1 MSMGWAWISR
11 VSGIQLQFRDGLQ
24 GGNLRA
30 CATREHPGLRWG
42 AVREEG
48 KASKTNRRPPLGGIC
63 EDENRWGEY
72 LLLRE
77 KHPNTQL
84 VCGERLQARQT
95 VEGGRFSRLGKRS
108 LWTTGCERRN
118 EPLEAV
124 QQRYLGPHRAG
135 EENLTDYA
143 EERPHGCC
151 GFAEMPAHV
160 IDDKKERVE
169 LVLRYSNCDICLLV
183 YCGGGGV
190 ETKDVG
196 GNTQRPHEIIGRD
209 CRSQLP
215 PLLGS

>member
-1 MSMGWAWISR
+1 MGLEKCLDGR
-11 VSGIQLQFRDGLQ
+11 GSGIQLQFHNSLQ
-24 GGNLRA
+24 GGNLLARV
-30 CATREHPGLRWG
+30 TREHPSLRWG

-135 EENLTDYA
+135 EESKRNLTDYA
-143 EERPHGCC
+143 EELPHSCRLLRWRHASSTSRRGRPSLSC
-151 GFAEMPAHV
+151 GTRTVIVACLSTAAEV
-160 IDDKKERVE
+160 
-169 LVLRYSNCDICLLV
+169 
-183 YCGGGGV
+183 
-190 ETKDVG
+190 
-196 GNTQRPHEIIGRD
+196 
-209 CRSQLP
+209 
-215 PLLGS
+215 